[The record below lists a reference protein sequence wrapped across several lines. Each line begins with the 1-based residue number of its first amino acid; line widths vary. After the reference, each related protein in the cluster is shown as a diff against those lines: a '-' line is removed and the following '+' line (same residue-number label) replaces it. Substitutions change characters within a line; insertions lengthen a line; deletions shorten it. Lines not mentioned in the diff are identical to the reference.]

1 MSQRL
6 ESFIRQLPK
15 AELHLHIEGTLEP
28 EPIFR
33 LAERNKV
40 ALSYPSVE
48 ALRQAYQFTDLQ
60 SFLALYYAAM
70 QVLRTEQ
77 DFAELAEA
85 YFARA
90 QQQGVV
96 HVEMFFDPQAHT
108 QRGIAFETVIDG
120 LWHACRQ
127 SQATF
132 GMSSTLILCFLRD
145 RSVPSAMET
154 LAQATTYG
162 ERIVAV
168 GLDSA
173 EQGHPP
179 SKFRTVFDKARAA
192 GFLTVCHAGAEGPPA
207 YVWEAIKVL
216 QVSRLDHGVRSM
228 EDPALVAY
236 LTRTQLPL
244 TVCPLSN
251 VKLGIFPALKH
262 HNVKQML
269 AAGLRVTINSD
280 DPAYFGGYVGDNFL
294 AVKDALQLTD
304 VQLVGLARNSFLAS
318 FITAGERQRYLARIE
333 AAYAQHQTEPVE
345 PQARSHAEAH
355 HR

>member
-28 EPIFR
+28 EDLFR

-48 ALRQAYQFTDLQ
+48 ALRRAYQFTDLQ
-60 SFLALYYAAM
+60 SFLDLYYAAM

-90 QQQGVV
+90 RQQGMV

-108 QRGIAFETVIDG
+108 QRGIAFQTVLDG
-120 LWHACRQ
+120 LWHACCQ
-127 SQATF
+127 SQAKF
-132 GMSSTLILCFLRD
+132 GISSQLIMCFLRD
-145 RSVPSAMET
+145 FSVLSAMET
-154 LAQATTYG
+154 LAQATRYG
-162 ERIVAV
+162 ERIIAV

-173 EQGHPP
+173 EKGHPP
-179 SKFRTVFDKARAA
+179 SKFRAVFDKARAA
-192 GFLTVCHAGAEGPPA
+192 GFRTVCHAGEEGPPA
-207 YVWEAIKVL
+207 YVWEAINVL

-236 LTRTQLPL
+236 LARTQLPL

-251 VKLGIFPALKH
+251 VKLGIFPDLQH
-262 HNVKQML
+262 HNVPQML
-269 AAGLRVTINSD
+269 AAGLRATINSD

-294 AVKDALQLTD
+294 AVKDALQLTEA
-304 VQLVGLARNSFLAS
+304 QLVELARNSFLAS
-318 FITAGERQRYLARIE
+318 FITADERQHYLARLE
-333 AAYAQHQTEPVE
+333 AAYAQHQTEPV
-345 PQARSHAEAH
+345 
-355 HR
+355 